1 LKANWQGDK
10 MDVKKFF
17 KYAGVI
23 LMIIIAIGVIIVA
36 AYYFLSGAIKILFAL
51 SIFSVFILNGKRR

>member
-1 LKANWQGDK
+1 

-36 AYYFLSGAIKILFAL
+36 AYYFLSGTIKILFAL